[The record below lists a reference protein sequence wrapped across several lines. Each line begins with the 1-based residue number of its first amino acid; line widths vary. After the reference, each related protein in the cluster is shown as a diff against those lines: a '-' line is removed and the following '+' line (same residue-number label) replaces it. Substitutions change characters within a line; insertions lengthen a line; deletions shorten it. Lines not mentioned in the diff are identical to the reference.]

1 MRIVL
6 IGFMGS
12 GKTTVGRLLAERLAV
27 PHIDT
32 DPIIAER
39 VDVPTVGEAFSR
51 LGESAFRELESTILA
66 ESCRRDTG
74 IISSGGGIIAV
85 DANRGLL
92 AGWHIIYLHTPFSV
106 VEARLSSSEQQA
118 RPLLRN
124 RDAAVALYDF
134 RLPIYRTWATQ
145 EFSTV
150 GRHPEEIAAEIATT
164 LSLLCSPPPSLSPL
178 SSSISASSKTR

>member
-12 GKTTVGRLLAERLAV
+12 GKTTVGRLLADRFAIT
-27 PHIDT
+27 HIDT

-39 VDVPTVGEAFSR
+39 TGLPTVGEAFSH
-51 LGESAFRELESTILA
+51 LGESAFRALESSILA
-66 ESCRRDTG
+66 ESCRRDSG
-74 IISSGGGIIAV
+74 IISPGGGIV
-85 DANRGLL
+85 TVNGNRAHL
-92 AGWHIIYLHTPFSV
+92 AGWHIVYLHTPFAV

-124 RDAAVALYDF
+124 RDTAVALYDS
-134 RLPIYRTWATQ
+134 RLPIYRSWATH

-164 LSLLCSPPPSLSPL
+164 PFLLSPPPSSLT
-178 SSSISASSKTR
+178 ANR